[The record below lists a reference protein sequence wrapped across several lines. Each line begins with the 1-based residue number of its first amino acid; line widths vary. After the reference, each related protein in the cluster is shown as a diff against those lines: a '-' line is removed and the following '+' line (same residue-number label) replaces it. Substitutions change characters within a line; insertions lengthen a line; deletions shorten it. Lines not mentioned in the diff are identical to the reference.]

1 MANAAKKIEPGE
13 LEASLVS
20 SVVSC
25 DPARPH
31 INTPFGLKM
40 NGRGYVAATDGHRLH
55 ATACDAWGRYFRQNA
70 PPAQHVI
77 PWDAVQVGEF
87 APGALDDARA
97 LCVSVKWNAILE
109 LGTPEHK
116 QRVRVSQKRTGK
128 KAGTLYPFGRDGVP
142 VDWFKLDGLR
152 YELNVNLF
160 YLLDAVDFFW
170 PAGNLFVWAAPYAKE
185 HASDS
190 PIVLTS
196 TSKPLAEQDRIAVV
210 MPTRV

>member
-1 MANAAKKIEPGE
+1 MTNAAKKQEPGE
-13 LEASLVS
+13 YEASLVGA
-20 SVVSC
+20 VVSQ

-31 INTPFGLKM
+31 LCTPFGLEM

-55 ATACDAWGRYFRQNA
+55 ATACEAWGRYARSDA

-77 PWDAVQVGEF
+77 PWDAVQIGEF
-87 APGALDDARA
+87 APAALDDARA
-97 LCVSVKWNAILE
+97 LCVSVKWNALLE

-116 QRVRVSQKRTGK
+116 QRVFVSQKRTGK
-128 KAGTLYPFGRDGVP
+128 KAGTLHPFGRDGVP

-152 YELNVNLF
+152 YALGVNLF

-170 PAGNLFVWAAPYAKE
+170 PAGNLFVWAAPYSKK
-185 HASDS
+185 HASES

-196 TSKPLAEQDRIAVV
+196 SSKPLIEQDRIAVV
-210 MPTRV
+210 MPTRI